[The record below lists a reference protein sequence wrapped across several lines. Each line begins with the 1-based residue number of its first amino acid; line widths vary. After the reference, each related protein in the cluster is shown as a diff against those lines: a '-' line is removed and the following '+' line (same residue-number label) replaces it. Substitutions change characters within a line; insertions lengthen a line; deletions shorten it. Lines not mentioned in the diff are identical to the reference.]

1 MIPAHSYLSMI
12 VPPADR
18 MIFAGALV
26 VFAVI
31 LSYLLVKGLLHYSA
45 WKRKSATGEIRH
57 ER

>member
-1 MIPAHSYLSMI
+1 MV

-18 MIFAGALV
+18 IIFAGALII
-26 VFAVI
+26 FAVI